1 MVDAR
6 GECGKKGV
14 LTSPNTTSN
23 SYNRQG
29 QTQVLQMQAAGG
41 SEAEQMQDNSLGHI
55 GRGDCMFQCLG

>member
-41 SEAEQMQDNSLGHI
+41 SEWRQSRCRTTAWVI
-55 GRGDCMFQCLG
+55 

>member
-1 MVDAR
+1 MHE
-6 GECGKKGV
+6 GKCGKKGV

-41 SEAEQMQDNSLGHI
+41 SEWRQSRCRTTAWVI
-55 GRGDCMFQCLG
+55 